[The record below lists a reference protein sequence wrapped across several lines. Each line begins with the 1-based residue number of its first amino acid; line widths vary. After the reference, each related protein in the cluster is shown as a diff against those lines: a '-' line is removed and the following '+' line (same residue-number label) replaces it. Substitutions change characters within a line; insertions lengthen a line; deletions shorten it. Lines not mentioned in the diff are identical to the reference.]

1 MTQSP
6 KQKQEEERL
15 AELKSFEILDTP
27 AETIYDQITSLA
39 SVMCDTPIAVVSL
52 VDRDRQWF
60 KSTLGLDAT
69 ETPRNVSFCS
79 HAILQADVLEIKDAT
94 LDDRFKDNP
103 LVQGNP
109 NIRFYAGAPLETPRG
124 YRIGTLCVIDS
135 KPHELTPEQK
145 NGLKILA
152 RQVVDQLEL
161 KKLNAELTAAKEKLE
176 EQQELL
182 INKARLQSIGELA
195 SGICHQI
202 NNPLAIIVGKS
213 MILKSMIQD
222 DSSLH
227 MSHMLKE
234 LEAIDQTTLRVS
246 EILKTLRTYS
256 KDMGKALVD
265 CTLEELVHDA
275 LILTKGKMQSSN
287 IEFSCEVKEA
297 PKIHVNKN
305 QLTQVILNLLSNSI
319 EALEGKNE
327 KKISLKVWADKGH
340 SFLDISDTG
349 IGIESEKQDKVFEP
363 FYTTKSRHFGI
374 GLSSAQSFM
383 EEHLGELIHLE
394 GWPTTFRI
402 RLPKAS

>member
-1 MTQSP
+1 MGQSP

-27 AETIYDQITSLA
+27 SETIYDQITSLA
-39 SVMCDTPIAVVSL
+39 SVMCDTPIALVSL
-52 VDRDRQWF
+52 VDQDRQWF
-60 KSTLGLDAT
+60 KSTIGIDVH

-79 HAILQADVLEIKDAT
+79 HAILQEDILEIKDAT
-94 LDDRFKDNP
+94 TDERFKNNP
-103 LVQGNP
+103 LVQGDP

-124 YRIGTLCVIDS
+124 YRVGTLCVIDS

-161 KKLNAELTAAKEKLE
+161 KKLNAELTAANKKLE
-176 EQQELL
+176 KQQELL
-182 INKARLQSIGELA
+182 VNKARLQSIGELA

-222 DSSLH
+222 DSSVQ
-227 MSHMLKE
+227 MNNMLRE
-234 LEAIDQTTLRVS
+234 LESIDQTTLRVS

-256 KDMGKALVD
+256 KDMGNALVE

-275 LILTKGKMQSSN
+275 LILTKGKMQSSE
-287 IEFSCEVKEA
+287 IAFSCDVEDA
-297 PKIHVNKN
+297 PKVRVNKN

-319 EALEGKNE
+319 EALEGKSE
-327 KKISLKVWADKGH
+327 KKIKLKVWADQNN

-349 IGIESEKQDKVFEP
+349 AGIESGKQDKVFEP
-363 FYTTKSRHFGI
+363 FFTTKSRHFGI

-383 EEHLGELIHLE
+383 EEHLGELIHLN
-394 GWPTTFRI
+394 GQPTTFRI